1 MAIKYECPKCE
12 RRFVEWGAKKLN
24 FLCPDCNV
32 PLERLGTQVSD
43 QIVTEPSLGRRTKRT
58 EELEEV
64 SGVVPDLGETDF
76 GALPIPEI
84 ADAADVTEL
93 STEDLEEPFVA
104 VDAELGIPIEETAG
118 YPTLPDAEEGDI
130 AEEDVEEEE

>member
-1 MAIKYECPKCE
+1 
-12 RRFVEWGAKKLN
+12 
-24 FLCPDCNV
+24 
-32 PLERLGTQVSD
+32 
-43 QIVTEPSLGRRTKRT
+43 
-58 EELEEV
+58 
-64 SGVVPDLGETDF
+64 
-76 GALPIPEI
+76 LPIPEI